1 MKKKSNFHSLRI
13 TMLGIIAASLIIM
26 AVVLTTYTVI
36 ASRKSNISN
45 AQQELSLKAQNES
58 ARIEKKMDNAMDV
71 ARTLATSLKAM
82 KKGGSELSRTQ
93 VNNLIQ
99 QILIE
104 NPDFLGVYTGWE
116 PDAFDGQDKEY
127 AYTSDHDDTG
137 RFLTYWARDN
147 DNNISQAVLTGYE
160 EKDGYY
166 QVTKTAKKESIIE
179 PYSYEV
185 NGNEVLMTSLVVPII
200 INDKFV
206 GVAGVDLSLDYLQ
219 QEADQVDLYDG
230 KANFSIFSTTGI
242 IAAAKGT
249 PDILGK
255 SIQDFSSDATE
266 ILSAIE
272 KGEILVSEADKEMA
286 VFAPVNVG
294 YTTTP
299 WSVYISVPMKEITR
313 VADTTMW
320 QLIILAFA
328 VLLVALI
335 LPIIE
340 VTKITNGLGLITTS
354 AHRLAVGDITVA
366 VDATVVEKLRRRK
379 DELAEISE
387 SFGALR
393 DYLTLSAGD
402 ADSIANGDLTLQ
414 IIPKGESDKL
424 GNAQKKMVQAMREM
438 ISQII
443 DNAATLGASSEQLAS
458 AANQAGQATS
468 QIAATIQ
475 QVASG
480 TTQQSQSAA
489 LTASSVEQVSRAID
503 GVAQGAQEQASAVA
517 KASSITSQI
526 NESIS
531 TFTKNIERASSDSDA
546 AATSAKEGTKSVEET
561 LMGMEV
567 IKGKV
572 GVSAGK
578 VQDMGT
584 RSEQIGMIVETIE
597 DIASQTNLL
606 ALNAAIEAA
615 RAGENGKGFAVV
627 ADEVRKLAERSASA
641 TREIG
646 NLVRGIQKTVA
657 EAVSA
662 MDESSHEV
670 EIGVQRAN
678 QSGAVLQNILE
689 LVETVNNQS
698 KQAAKAAEN
707 MSVAANELVSAM
719 DSVSAVVEENTAA
732 TEEMAAGSSEVGK
745 AIENIASVSEENSAA
760 VEEVS
765 ASAEEM
771 SAQVEEVTASAQ
783 SLAEMAQKLNE
794 IVSIFKI

>member
-1 MKKKSNFHSLRI
+1 MKKKSNFHSLRV
-13 TMLGIIAASLIIM
+13 TMLGIISASLIIM

-137 RFLTYWARDN
+137 RFLTYWTRDN

-160 EKDGYY
+160 EEDGYY
-166 QVTKTAKKESIIE
+166 QVTKSAKKESIIE

-185 NGNEVLMTSLVVPII
+185 NGNEVLMTSFVVPII
-200 INDKFV
+200 INEKFV
-206 GVAGVDLSLDYLQ
+206 GIAGVDLSLDYLQ
-219 QEADQVDLYDG
+219 KEVDQLELYNGSAEVD
-230 KANFSIFSTTGI
+230 IFSNEGT
-242 IAAAKGT
+242 IAAAKDE
-249 PDILGK
+249 PEIIGK
-255 SIQDFSSDATE
+255 SIGDYSSDAD
-266 ILSAIE
+266 ILSSIQ
-272 KGEILVSEADKEMA
+272 KGELLSLQMDKKMV
-286 VFAPVNVG
+286 VFAPITVG
-294 YTTTP
+294 HTTTP

-320 QLIILAFA
+320 QLIILAF
-328 VLLVALI
+328 VVMLVALI

-340 VTKITNGLGLITTS
+340 VTKITNGLGMITTS

-414 IIPKGESDKL
+414 IIPKGDSDKL
-424 GNAQKKMVQAMREM
+424 GNAQKKMVQAIREM

-531 TFTKNIERASSDSDA
+531 IFTKNIERASSDSDA
-546 AATSAKEGTKSVEET
+546 AATSAKEGSKSVEET

-678 QSGAVLQNILE
+678 QSGAVLQNILA

-745 AIENIASVSEENSAA
+745 SIENIASVSEENSAA